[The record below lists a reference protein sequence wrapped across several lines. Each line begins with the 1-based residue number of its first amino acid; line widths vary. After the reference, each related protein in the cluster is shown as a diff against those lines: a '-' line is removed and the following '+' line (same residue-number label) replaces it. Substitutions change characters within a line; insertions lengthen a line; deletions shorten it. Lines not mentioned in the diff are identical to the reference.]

1 MRNFWEQQSFLMD
14 FKFYLQKHSK
24 LANKIASFGK
34 FVSSRFRR
42 FLVGFQSAF
51 WSCFSHSVGE
61 RIYKSMSSTEP
72 NLIALYFSYHFPSA

>member
-34 FVSSRFRR
+34 FVSSPFRR
-42 FLVGFQSAF
+42 FLVGFQSVF
-51 WSCFSHSVGE
+51 GRVLVVRLVKGFTSQC
-61 RIYKSMSSTEP
+61 R
-72 NLIALYFSYHFPSA
+72 ALNQI